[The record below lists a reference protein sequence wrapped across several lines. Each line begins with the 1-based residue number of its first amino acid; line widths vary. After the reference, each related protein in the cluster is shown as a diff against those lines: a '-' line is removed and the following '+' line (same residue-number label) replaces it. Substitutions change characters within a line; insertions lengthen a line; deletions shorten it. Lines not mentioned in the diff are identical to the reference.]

1 MDPLDKVGL
10 HLTDADIFMIQ
21 PVISFLQGQCMIPYK
36 AGLPEHLVEV
46 LRLGSPVEF
55 VFVCNHKKTV
65 ILLANI

>member
-1 MDPLDKVGL
+1 MLL
-10 HLTDADIFMIQ
+10 HPGCTNIL
-21 PVISFLQGQCMIPYK
+21 VIEAIVPFLQGQCMIPYK
-36 AGLPEHLVEV
+36 AGLPEHLIEV